1 MSIQNQLVVFPAIQM
16 YKPLL
21 ETFDQHNKLML
32 SAIQASMAPIIEV
45 QELAKRLAEQMSLT
59 VNASLKTALRFNLN
73 LSDYPLSEPSTKTI
87 QLKSTY
93 AVKSNDNELL
103 QITSDKYGY
112 FWLGGQKINRA
123 NATTSRHGQLLRL
136 FEDTKGQIVSDGQ
149 IKQQLKVTN
158 PKQVLKDLKSE
169 LRKLGYDLKYKPLPR
184 QGRVYEG
191 VIKKQQ

>member
-1 MSIQNQLVVFPAIQM
+1 MSTQNQPIIFPTIQLH
-16 YKPLL
+16 KPVL
-21 ETFDQHNKLML
+21 EALDQHNKLML

-45 QELAKRLAEQMSLT
+45 QELAKKLADQMSLT
-59 VNASLKTALRFNLN
+59 LNSSLKTALLFNFNLN
-73 LSDYPLSEPSTKTI
+73 NYPVPEPTTKTI

-93 AVKSNDNELL
+93 VVKPRGNEFLEV
-103 QITSDKYGY
+103 ISDQYGH
-112 FWLGGQKINRA
+112 FWLGGRKINRA
-123 NATTSRHGQLLRL
+123 NAISSRHGQLLRI
-136 FEDTKGQIVSDGQ
+136 FEDTKGQIVSDVQ

-191 VIKKQQ
+191 VIKKQR

>member
-1 MSIQNQLVVFPAIQM
+1 MSIQDQLVVFPAVQV
-16 YKPLL
+16 YKPLF

-59 VNASLKTALRFNLN
+59 VNTSLKTALRFNLN
-73 LSDYPLSEPSTKTI
+73 LNSYPVSESTAKTI
-87 QLKSTY
+87 SMKSTY
-93 AVKSNDNELL
+93 VVKPKENELL
-103 QITSDKYGY
+103 QITSDRYGY

-123 NATTSRHGQLLRL
+123 NATSSRHGQLLRL

-149 IKQQLKVTN
+149 IKQELKVKN

-169 LRKLGYDLKYKPLPR
+169 LRRLGYDLKYKPLPR

>member
-1 MSIQNQLVVFPAIQM
+1 MSIQSQLVVFPAVQM
-16 YKPLL
+16 YKPVL
-21 ETFDQHNKLML
+21 EALDQHNKLML

-45 QELAKRLAEQMSLT
+45 QELAKKLAEQMALT
-59 VNASLKTALRFNLN
+59 VDSSLKIALRFNFSN
-73 LSDYPLSEPSTKTI
+73 FPVPEVTTKTI

-93 AVKSNDNELL
+93 VVKPKDNELL
-103 QITSDKYGY
+103 EVISDQYGY
-112 FWLGGQKINRA
+112 FWLSGQKINRA

-149 IKQQLKVTN
+149 IKQHLKVTN

-169 LRKLGYDLKYKPLPR
+169 LRRLGYDLRYKPLPR

-191 VIKKQQ
+191 VIKKQL